1 MVRVILASGMV
12 AVGMWSRG
20 FLRQGLG
27 AAFAACLVFGSPFVT
42 GSARADTGLCAA
54 PQGPAQ
60 YPDKFDWNGSYLFGD
75 LNGVRSKGQQ
85 SGITLCSQYNAYV
98 YDNANGWS
106 KARPSAQ
113 GQLFSWIDVD
123 LDRFTHIDGLSIRFC
138 TPVSIRCKGAR
149 FRCAKSAA
157 FQPSA
162 LPGRSP
168 PTGLERPGSSG
179 NFWMAS

>member
-12 AVGMWSRG
+12 AVGMWSRS

-85 SGITLCSQYNAYV
+85 ADITLCSHTMPMFMTMRTGGLKQ
-98 YDNANGWS
+98 GPPP
-106 KARPSAQ
+106 RPIV
-113 GQLFSWIDVD
+113 F
-123 LDRFTHIDGLSIRFC
+123 LDRC
-138 TPVSIRCKGAR
+138 
-149 FRCAKSAA
+149 
-157 FQPSA
+157 
-162 LPGRSP
+162 
-168 PTGLERPGSSG
+168 
-179 NFWMAS
+179 